1 MRLLTIA
8 GGSLLFAISLPT
20 LCASE
25 SVEVIPV
32 LKSAPIVRIKI
43 TVGKEPRGAVS
54 VEFFRYEPG
63 RGEEQRP
70 GLSLLSDIRGIIH
83 PPRLSPGRY
92 HLVAI
97 SAEKTETLRADLIL
111 EVSEQETA
119 NTFAMQLT
127 PARYRSR
134 EQLIAS
140 AEQSPNTERI
150 KEFRGTVYDPS
161 GAVIPGVA
169 IEVVRRGTSGKDR
182 VAQLKS
188 GAGGDFSTELPEG
201 SYIAVFSVSGFK
213 VQLVP
218 FEVSGDGSEALK
230 VILRIGDSS

>member
-8 GGSLLFAISLPT
+8 GCSLLLAMSLPT
-20 LCASE
+20 VCASE

-32 LKSAPIVRIKI
+32 LKSAPIVQIKT
-43 TVGKEPRGAVS
+43 TVGKEPRAAVS
-54 VEFFRYEPG
+54 VEFFRYESG
-63 RGEEQRP
+63 LREEQRP
-70 GLSLLSDIRGIIH
+70 RLSLLSDIRGIIH
-83 PPRLSPGRY
+83 PPMLSPGRY

-111 EVSEQETA
+111 DVSEQETA
-119 NTFAMQLT
+119 NTFAMELIPT
-127 PARYRSR
+127 RYRSR
-134 EQLIAS
+134 EQFIAA
-140 AEQSPNTERI
+140 AEQSPNRERI

-169 IEVVRRGTSGKDR
+169 IEVVRRGATGKDR

-188 GAGGDFSTELPEG
+188 GAGGEFSTELPKG
-201 SYIAVFSVSGFK
+201 SYIAVFSASGFK

-218 FEVSGDGSEALK
+218 FEVSRDGSEALK
-230 VILRIGDSS
+230 VTLRLGDSS